1 LGLGANVLENVK
13 INLAVTNLFDKQ
25 PPIVGNQV
33 GSTAFNAGNTY
44 PSNYDALGRR
54 FNVGVNLRF

>member
-1 LGLGANVLENVK
+1 
-13 INLAVTNLFDKQ
+13 
-25 PPIVGNQV
+25 V

-44 PSNYDALGRR
+44 PSNYDPLGRR